1 MTAQV
6 TTHDDTTLTT
16 LSTLI
21 DRPSAEDY
29 DRIQVLQLIEDA
41 LRDTTWCPCG
51 AAMTVEVEDGTLW
64 LECPTFLE
72 PTSGRLAWLRDGI
85 RLTLHHKLVLARDM
99 ELAA

>member
-6 TTHDDTTLTT
+6 ATHDDTTIT
-16 LSTLI
+16 TLI

-51 AAMTVEVEDGTLW
+51 AVMTVEVEDGTLW
-64 LECPTFLE
+64 LECPRFLE

-85 RLTLHHKLVLARDM
+85 RLTLHHKLVLSRDM
-99 ELAA
+99 QLAA

>member
-6 TTHDDTTLTT
+6 ATHDDTTLTT
-16 LSTLI
+16 LM

>member
-6 TTHDDTTLTT
+6 ATHDDTTIT
-16 LSTLI
+16 TLI

-51 AAMTVEVEDGTLW
+51 AVMTVEVEDDTLW
-64 LECPTFLE
+64 LECPRFLE
-72 PTSGRLAWLRDGI
+72 PTSGRLAWLRDGL

-99 ELAA
+99 RLAA